1 MASNGKVNNVI
12 RIPTSLKGNFFRIWI
27 EFLTPLHSLTNR
39 EKDVM
44 ASFIKNRFELG
55 KVIKDEQL
63 LDKWLM
69 SDDTKAKVKKECN
82 VSEAFFQVI
91 LGKLRKTN
99 MIIDGRIN
107 PKFIPKSI
115 DDDDASFQLLLYF
128 DLNGRNIGKPVKG
141 TEDSKGEDT

>member
-1 MASNGKVNNVI
+1 MASVGKVNNVI

-44 ASFIKNRFELG
+44 ASFIKNRFELS

-69 SDDTKAKVKKECN
+69 SDDTKTKVKEECG

-107 PKFIPKSI
+107 PKFIPKNI
-115 DDDDASFQLLLYF
+115 DDNDPSFQLLLYF
-128 DLNGRNIGKPVKG
+128 DLNGKDTGQIVKG
-141 TEDSKGEDT
+141 AENPKKGDT

>member
-1 MASNGKVNNVI
+1 MASVGKVNNVI

-44 ASFIKNRFELG
+44 ASFIKNRFELS

-69 SDDTKAKVKKECN
+69 SDDTKTKVKEECG

-107 PKFIPKSI
+107 PKFIPKNI
-115 DDDDASFQLLLYF
+115 DDNDPSFQLLLYF
-128 DLNGRNIGKPVKG
+128 DLNGKDTGQIVKG
-141 TEDSKGEDT
+141 TENPKK